1 MGLLLGIIYL
11 SFISLG
17 LPDAVLGAAWPNMYP
32 EFQVS
37 VSYAGIISMIISAG
51 TILSSINS
59 DRLIRKFGTGIVTAV
74 SIGITAIALW
84 GFSISHSFLMIC
96 IWAVP
101 YGIGA
106 GSVDVALNN
115 YVVLHYASNHMS
127 WLRCMWG
134 IGITIGPY
142 IMGMALTNGA
152 TWNIGYRMISII
164 QVMLT
169 VALILSLPKWKN
181 KKISERKQI
190 NKKRLSLKEILK
202 ISRVKTA
209 MICFC
214 CYCGIEQ
221 TIMLWMSSYLNLT
234 KEVAVHTAAMLSGIF
249 CMGITAGCGINGFIA
264 MRLKDN
270 QMIRIG
276 QVMIAIG
283 ITIILF
289 SVQSR
294 FLFLGLLLL
303 GLGCAPVYPSM
314 IHLTPEYFGI
324 EHSQAIIGVQMA
336 SAYSGTCF
344 IPLLFGWISKYIA
357 IQLLPM
363 YLLILLVIM
372 IYMNER
378 LSRNVDYISSSQIIY
393 KK

>member
-17 LPDAVLGAAWPNMYP
+17 LPDALLGAAWPNMYP

-37 VSYAGIISMIISAG
+37 VSYAGIISMIISVG

-59 DRLIRKFGTGIVTAV
+59 DRLIRKFDTGIVTAA

-84 GFSISHSFLMIC
+84 GFSISHSFLMVC
-96 IWAVP
+96 MWAIP

-115 YVVLHYASNHMS
+115 YVVLHYASRHMS

-152 TWNIGYRMISII
+152 TWNLGYCMISVVQII
-164 QVMLT
+164 LT
-169 VALILSLPKWKN
+169 IILVLSLPKWKD
-181 KKISERKQI
+181 KKILKQKQI
-190 NKKRLSLKEILK
+190 KDKRLPLKEILK
-202 ISRVKTA
+202 ISRVKAA

-234 KEVAVHTAAMLSGIF
+234 KGVAVHTAAILSGIF
-249 CMGITAGCGINGFIA
+249 CMGITVGCGINGFIA
-264 MRLKDN
+264 MRLRDN

-276 QVMIAIG
+276 QLMIAIG

-289 SVQSR
+289 SVQSI

-324 EHSQAIIGVQMA
+324 EYSQAIIGVQMA

-344 IPLLFGWISKYIA
+344 MPLLFGWISKYIT

-363 YLLILLVIM
+363 YLLVLLMVM
-372 IYMNER
+372 ICMSKR
-378 LSRNVDYISSSQIIY
+378 LSRNVEYISLSQIIY

>member
-1 MGLLLGIIYL
+1 MTLLLGIIYL

-17 LPDAVLGAAWPNMYP
+17 LPDAILGAAWPNMYP

-37 VSYAGIISMIISAG
+37 VSYAGIISMIISIG

-59 DRLIRKFGTGIVTAV
+59 DRLIRKFGTGIVTTV
-74 SIGITAIALW
+74 SIGI
-84 GFSISHSFLMIC
+84 
-96 IWAVP
+96 
-101 YGIGA
+101 
-106 GSVDVALNN
+106 
-115 YVVLHYASNHMS
+115 
-127 WLRCMWG
+127 
-134 IGITIGPY
+134 
-142 IMGMALTNGA
+142 
-152 TWNIGYRMISII
+152 
-164 QVMLT
+164 
-169 VALILSLPKWKN
+169 
-181 KKISERKQI
+181 
-190 NKKRLSLKEILK
+190 
-202 ISRVKTA
+202 TA

-221 TIMLWMSSYLNLT
+221 TTMLWMSSYLNLT
-234 KEVAVHTAAMLSGIF
+234 KGVAVHTAAMLSGIF

-276 QVMIAIG
+276 QLMIAIG
-283 ITIILF
+283 ITIILV
-289 SVQSR
+289 SMQSR

-363 YLLILLVIM
+363 YLLILLIIM